1 MDLHD
6 PGLTDSRLLARLLQA
21 SVLVIDTHGG
31 IGFASPGACELLGTA
46 GEAELRTRWADI
58 AAQLRMSCWPA
69 QLPDGAAYHA
79 RADLVSPRGP
89 RAIRFEVH
97 NVERGRGTQR
107 IMLLR
112 ERDQLLPSDRALL
125 LASEAQATRHALTGL
140 VHAAKGPL
148 NNFTLTLALL
158 ASGIERHGEASVA
171 APLRERWL
179 RYLAVLRNET
189 ARLTASLDEI
199 HSLAL
204 PAPAS
209 RESMDIA
216 AMLRDIARVLHHDAA
231 LREID
236 LEADTPATAVTV
248 MGDPRLVRLA
258 LLVFTICVLDL
269 TPAQGRVTWRVAPP
283 AAQER
288 MAVLS
293 IATSQGVLPAD
304 LVASLF
310 RLTCTAESPYSAA
323 IAGRLIVE
331 AQGGEVSIR
340 SDTSGSHGFVLRI
353 PLASS

>member
-6 PGLTDSRLLARLLQA
+6 SGLTDSRLLARLLQA
-21 SVLVIDTHGG
+21 SVLIVDNRGG

-46 GEAELRTRWADI
+46 SEAELRARWDEI
-58 AAQLRMSCWPA
+58 APQLGMASWPA
-69 QLPDGAAYHA
+69 RLPDGAAYHA
-79 RADLVSPRGP
+79 RADLVTPGGP

-125 LASEAQATRHALTGL
+125 LASEAQAMRHALTGL

-148 NNFTLTLALL
+148 NNFSLTLALL
-158 ASGIERHGEASVA
+158 ASGIDRNGEAPVA
-171 APLRERWL
+171 ASSRARWL
-179 RYLAVLRNET
+179 RYLDVLRNET
-189 ARLTASLDEI
+189 ARLAAHLDEI

-204 PAPAS
+204 PTPAARVS
-209 RESMDIA
+209 IDIA

-236 LEADTPATAVTV
+236 LDADVPTTAVNV
-248 MGDPRLVRLA
+248 VGDPRLVRLA

-269 TPAQGRVTWRVAPP
+269 TPVQARVKWCVAPSAARERVATL
-283 AAQER
+283 A
-288 MAVLS
+288 
-293 IATSQGVLPAD
+293 ITTSQASLPAD
-304 LVASLF
+304 LVSSLF

-323 IAGRLIVE
+323 IAGRVIVE
-331 AQGGEVSIR
+331 AQGGEVSIE
-340 SDTSGSHGFVLRI
+340 SDAAGSRGFVLRI
-353 PLASS
+353 PLAPA